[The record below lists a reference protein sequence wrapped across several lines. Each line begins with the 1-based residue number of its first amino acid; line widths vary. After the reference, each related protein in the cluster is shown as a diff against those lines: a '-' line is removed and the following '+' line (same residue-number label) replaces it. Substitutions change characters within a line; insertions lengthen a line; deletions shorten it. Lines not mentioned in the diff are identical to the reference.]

1 MGKGVSPPCVR
12 ACGQAGVRGG
22 GAGGRA
28 GEGGGRSPVSKSN
41 AMRLAGVIVTAR
53 SRDWKG
59 KHCAGKR
66 KPVQSMLIA
75 SASLSVQDVYSMGS
89 RAE

>member
-1 MGKGVSPPCVR
+1 M
-12 ACGQAGVRGG
+12 
-22 GAGGRA
+22 
-28 GEGGGRSPVSKSN
+28 SKSS